1 MAIKVEKE
9 TRILKTMIRLSGRL
23 QSKHLDELNTQLEG
37 ARSRIAVDLNEVT
50 LMMSRSFDF

>member
-50 LMMSRSFDF
+50 LMMSR